1 MWLKCFPRIPYSSC
15 RWPYSLQGS
24 WSNLKVNWVGPLKV
38 LSNSNNSVTL
48 WFYDSVIPWSKSQS
62 LCNSAN
68 FLHQHCQDTT
78 FLPVFLFN
86 LACPSV
92 CGAGEKSLLQHQA
105 EPVPTA
111 PLWYI
116 CQSFSSPRVQIFF
129 KLFHSLP
136 CRSRGNADQL
146 LLKKSAMRDAT
157 PGRRTA
163 SSSPFLWRSW
173 HCSGP
178 VWLQSLQLT
187 SNHQNLNALLS
198 YVVPF
203 FTLDFSDGARF
214 IWRLTDSERMH
225 LLDVMSSRLILQGSP
240 SCSTSKQQR

>member
-62 LCNSAN
+62 LCNSSN

-116 CQSFSSPRVQIFF
+116 CQSFSSPRVQIFSSCF
-129 KLFHSLP
+129 IVCP
-136 CRSRGNADQL
+136 ADHVGMQIN
-146 LLKKSAMRDAT
+146 
-157 PGRRTA
+157 
-163 SSSPFLWRSW
+163 FCWRSQPW
-173 HCSGP
+173 GMPHQAEGQLPLLHFYGEVDTAVVRCGF
-178 VWLQSLQLT
+178 SLY
-187 SNHQNLNALLS
+187 S
-198 YVVPF
+198 
-203 FTLDFSDGARF
+203 
-214 IWRLTDSERMH
+214 
-225 LLDVMSSRLILQGSP
+225 
-240 SCSTSKQQR
+240 